1 MTQSAGFDNN
11 FNLIRLI
18 AALQVFAVH
27 SLNHFGVSGFFA
39 AVLKATPGVPIFFFV
54 SVYLI
59 GTTYKKNYHLGMGRF
74 FRNRFLRIYPG
85 LVICVFLSTLAV
97 ALTGYLQGGDIG
109 IFPFVMWILGQIS
122 VFQFYNPDFMR
133 LFGVGVLNGALWTI
147 TVEIQFYLLVP
158 LIHFLINRR
167 PGWLMLVFI
176 LSLALNLFLLSHAD
190 FRSIPLKLLAVSF
203 MPWVYMFLCGFAIA
217 HTEEL
222 KVWIERIGFPYLL
235 LAYVASMNFIGGYTE
250 NAQNSINPVS
260 FLLLAGLVFKIAI
273 TSLPLSK
280 NILAHIRESDYSYGL
295 YLYHMPVINIL
306 LFLGLFPAGVNVA
319 IAAVISSLAAFM
331 SWKFVEKPALELKR
345 K

>member
-1 MTQSAGFDNN
+1 MMHSAGYKNN

-27 SLNHFGVSGFFA
+27 SLNHFGVSGFFTDF
-39 AVLKATPGVPIFFFV
+39 LKATPGVPIFFFV
-54 SVYLI
+54 SGYLI
-59 GTTYKKNYHLGMGRF
+59 GTTYKNNYHQGIGRF

-85 LVICVFLSTLAV
+85 LVICVLLSTMAV
-97 ALTGYLQGGDIG
+97 AFTGYFHSKDVG
-109 IFPFVMWILGQIS
+109 IFHFVIWIMGQIS

-176 LSLALNLFLLSHAD
+176 LSLVLNLFLRSHAD

-203 MPWVYMFLCGFAIA
+203 MPWVYMFLCGFVIA
-217 HTEEL
+217 HREEL
-222 KVWIERIGFPYLL
+222 KVRIERIGFPYLL
-235 LAYVASMNFIGGYTE
+235 LAYVASMNFVGGYIE

-260 FLLLAGLVFKIAI
+260 FMLLAGLIFKIAN
-273 TSLPLSK
+273 TPLPLPK
-280 NILAHIRESDYSYGL
+280 NILAHIQRSDYSYGF

-306 LFLGLFPAGVNVA
+306 LFLGLFPAGINVA

-331 SWKFVEKPALELKR
+331 SWKFIEKPALELKR